1 MHPVFDVLLLQKAVG
16 DYRVEEELPS
26 KLERDFLGQFEPETV
41 LLATRTVNQRTANVI
56 QVMVQ
61 WQGKGP
67 EEAT

>member
-1 MHPVFDVLLLQKAVG
+1 VHPVFDVSLLQKAVG

-26 KLERDFLGQFEPETV
+26 KLEGDFSGQFEPETV
-41 LLATRTVNQRTANVI
+41 LLATRTVNQGTANVSQI
-56 QVMVQ
+56 MVQ